1 VLGSFDSQLMRG
13 VLTLALLETL
23 AAAESYGFEIV
34 LRLHAAGLDVSE
46 GSVYPALTRLE
57 RAGLLT
63 SRLVASTSGPARKY
77 YALARAGQ
85 RARLDGRA
93 SWRRVSDA
101 LHRLDPDRV
110 DPDRPAADRPGPH
123 ATGSPVAHAPTE
135 DAR

>member
-1 VLGSFDSQLMRG
+1 MPEAFDSQLMRG

-34 LRLHAAGLDVSE
+34 LRLRAAGLDVAE

-77 YALARAGQ
+77 YALSGAGE
-85 RARLDGRA
+85 RARVAARA
-93 SWRRVSDA
+93 SWRRVSGA
-101 LHRLDPDRV
+101 LQRLDPDQSV
-110 DPDRPAADRPGPH
+110 PDATAPA
-123 ATGSPVAHAPTE
+123 VANPPTE
-135 DAR
+135 DTP

>member
-1 VLGSFDSQLMRG
+1 VPEPFDSQLMRG
-13 VLTLALLETL
+13 VLTLAVLETL

-34 LRLHAAGLDVSE
+34 LRLRAAGLEVSE

-77 YALARAGQ
+77 YALSPAGQ
-85 RARLDGRA
+85 RARQSGRA

-101 LHRLDPDRV
+101 LRRLDPDQLART
-110 DPDRPAADRPGPH
+110 AAG
-123 ATGSPVAHAPTE
+123 ATAAGTTTE
-135 DAR
+135 DAP